1 MQPAVVYRIWL
12 GKPYE
17 TIEMIID
24 TLKVQKEE
32 GYKQKAYLVKYKNE
46 IERFTYKSVSLVN
59 YAGELDVIRV
69 DNTKPNYREL
79 NTRLRSLIVLLYQKI
94 GW

>member
-1 MQPAVVYRIWL
+1 MQPAVVYRIQL

-46 IERFTYKSVSLVN
+46 IEGFTYRSVSLVN
-59 YAGELDVIRV
+59 YAGKLDVIRV